1 MIWHSAN
8 GLAMSLTPLLDAAP
22 PIPLHAFAAM
32 TAFVLG
38 VVQIVSPKGTTLH
51 RTLGWLWVAFMLIV
65 CTSTY
70 WIHGDSWRLWRTWSP
85 IHILS
90 IFTAVMLVIGVAHA
104 RKHNITGHKITMI
117 CVFTG
122 ALVIAGIFTFVPGRI
137 MHTVVFGQ

>member
-1 MIWHSAN
+1 
-8 GLAMSLTPLLDAAP
+8 MSLTPLLDAAP

-38 VVQIVSPKGTTLH
+38 VVQIVSPKGTILH